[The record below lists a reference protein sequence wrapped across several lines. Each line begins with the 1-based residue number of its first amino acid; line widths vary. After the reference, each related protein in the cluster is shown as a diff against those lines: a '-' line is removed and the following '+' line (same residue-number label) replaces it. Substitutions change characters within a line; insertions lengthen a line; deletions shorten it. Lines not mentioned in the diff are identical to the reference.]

1 MSYDPMNVNTYSY
14 NTPSQR
20 NPWGQQHTYNSYT
33 AQPRLNSTVVVVTS
47 LEEALIRTSECNSD
61 MVYFH
66 QDKNEFYR
74 VKVDSEGRKSW
85 AAFPYSLHNQE
96 DTTPA
101 TKADIRDL
109 VTRVEALEAQNK
121 NKKKE
126 VTNNAESNGQSTVFD
141 FSEA

>member
-14 NTPSQR
+14 NTPPQR
-20 NPWGQQHTYNSYT
+20 NSWGQQHTYNSYT
-33 AQPRLNSTVVVVTS
+33 TQPRLNSNVVVVTS

-74 VKVDSEGRKSW
+74 IKVDSEGRKSW

-109 VTRVEALEAQNK
+109 ITRVEALEAQNK